1 MKVWIRV
8 LLMISV
14 LATIANAQYPYRNIR
29 DIEYKPYDS
38 LFVADQLQNV
48 GSRWTLQGANST
60 NWTYVSSQW
69 YGDTVTVVGVCV
81 IPAKVFTYTSI
92 GYNMVLADT
101 GYNGGFSHI
110 FIRPNLSSSSNPQD
124 SVYYTNML
132 GIQPG
137 DIIEVTGCITE
148 FPGNSMNSMSQIVP
162 LKNLSYNI
170 IDQQELPPITPA
182 AIGDFYRGLY
192 QSSYPNGV
200 KYTTGE
206 PLEAKYVELTNLT
219 VVSRLSTNYGV
230 LLVDADGNNIA
241 TYDASKWFTMR
252 AHRDPTSTY
261 AHPADFSQ
269 IDTLRGWVTPVS
281 GQQNNYGY
289 NIAPIY
295 PGDMVLGVS
304 RPSITRVY
312 RYPVIV
318 TPDSTPR
325 IEAVIKQLPLGATIE
340 SRLIYYSV
348 NDGPYN
354 IDTMLA
360 ISSDTLYSV
369 NIPAQ
374 SIGTNVKYFIKV
386 SDINGYY
393 SISANGA
400 GGAISTDTT
409 KGFYFYKVTDG
420 VLTIHD
426 VQYTP
431 YTNGRSPY
439 VGAVATIRGVVTS
452 DTSDYGLAPINNH
465 GVSVWHIQ
473 TGNGPFSGLWFND
486 TLSALKD
493 IQKGDS
499 VAVTG
504 TVTEYYN
511 YTNDVTCLNNI
522 SAVEIFSSGNPI
534 PMPVELTTGTFGPLV
549 SNGDFNAEPWEGM
562 LVEFDT
568 VEVTNLNP
576 TYQIYTEY
584 NVDDGTGEITVL
596 RDGKN
601 DYSSYIG
608 DTIYAGKTILKTGDK
623 FVGLKGILHYS
634 YNRYKVA
641 PRTNADYGT
650 YLPVSVG
657 VETFKQLPL
666 AYELSNN
673 YPNPFNPKTVIE
685 YGLPRADFV
694 TLKVYNILGQEVA
707 TLKNE
712 VQKAGRYHVTFDG
725 SKLSSGIYFYRL
737 QTGNFNKVKKMMLV
751 K

>member
-1 MKVWIRV
+1 
-8 LLMISV
+8 MIFV
-14 LATIANAQYPYRNIR
+14 LATIADAQYPYRNIR
-29 DIEYKPYDS
+29 DIQYRPNDS
-38 LFVADQLQNV
+38 LLVADQLQNV
-48 GSRWTLQGANST
+48 GTRWTLQGAN
-60 NWTYVSSQW
+60 YF
-69 YGDTVTVVGVCV
+69 GDTVRIVGVCV

-92 GYNMVLADT
+92 GYNLVLADT
-101 GYNGGFSHI
+101 GYNGAFSHI
-110 FIRPNLSSSSNPQD
+110 FVRPNLSSTTNPSD
-124 SVYYTNML
+124 SVYYASML
-132 GIQPG
+132 GVQPG
-137 DIIEVTGCITE
+137 DIVEITGPITE
-148 FPGNSMNSMSQIVP
+148 FPSSSMNSMSQIVP
-162 LKNLSYNI
+162 NRSLTYDI
-170 IDQQELPPITPA
+170 IGQQELPPITNSA
-182 AIGDFYRGLY
+182 VGDFYRGLY

-219 VVSRLSTNYGV
+219 VVSRLSTGYGV
-230 LLVDADGNNIA
+230 LIVDAEGNNIA
-241 TYDASKWFTMR
+241 TYDASKWFTTR
-252 AHRDPTSTY
+252 VHKDPTSTY

-269 IDTLRGWVTPVS
+269 IDTLRGWITPVS

-289 NIAPIY
+289 NIAPVY

-304 RPSITRVY
+304 RPAISRVY

-325 IEAVIKQLPLGATIE
+325 IEAVIKQLPLGSTIA

-374 SIGTNVKYFIKV
+374 SIGTDVKYFIKV
-386 SDINGYY
+386 TDINGYY

-400 GGAISTDTT
+400 GGAIGTDTS
-409 KGFYFYKVTDG
+409 KGLYFYKVTDG

-426 VQYTP
+426 VQYTTF
-431 YTNGRSPY
+431 TNGRSPY
-439 VGAVATIRGVVTS
+439 VGAVTTIRGIVTS
-452 DTSDYGLAPINNH
+452 DTSDYGLAPINNR
-465 GVSVWHIQ
+465 GVSVWHMQ
-473 TGNGPFSGLWFND
+473 SGNGPFSGLWFNGIMD
-486 TLSALKD
+486 TLSSL
-493 IQKGDS
+493 QKGDS
-499 VAVTG
+499 VAITG
-504 TVTEYYN
+504 TITEYHN
-511 YTNDVTCLNNI
+511 YTSDVTCLDNI
-522 SAVEIFSSGNPI
+522 SAVEILSVGNPI
-534 PMPVELTTGTFGPLV
+534 PDPVKFTTGTFGSLV

-576 TYQIYTEY
+576 TYQVFTEY
-584 NVDDGTGEITVL
+584 NVDDKTGEITVL

-601 DYSSYIG
+601 TYSTVEG
-608 DTIYAGKTILKTGDK
+608 DTIYPGTTILKTGDK
-623 FVGLKGILHYS
+623 FAGLRGILHYS

-650 YLPVSVG
+650 YLPLSVG
-657 VETFKQLPL
+657 EETFKPLP
-666 AYELSNN
+666 AVYELSNN

-712 VQKAGRYHVTFDG
+712 IQKAGRYHVTFDG

-737 QTGNFNKVKKMMLV
+737 QTSNFNQVKKMMLV